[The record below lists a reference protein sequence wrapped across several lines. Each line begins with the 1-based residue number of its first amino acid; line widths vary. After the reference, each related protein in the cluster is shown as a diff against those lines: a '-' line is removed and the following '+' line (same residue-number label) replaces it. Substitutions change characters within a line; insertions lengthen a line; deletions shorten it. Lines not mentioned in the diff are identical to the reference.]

1 MYYISPSDDEVKCF
15 SIHYLTPFCGPIVAC
30 LAGGI
35 FCLIPMHNIL
45 NEPNYW
51 YEYQISSILGVWPF
65 IICGTILQA
74 IYFADFT
81 FKDTLISSMYIGG
94 VGLGTYITCIGIY
107 FFIWT
112 KILEFTLPMAFN
124 LLIAG
129 SLAYLSMFFVMWF
142 R

>member
-1 MYYISPSDDEVKCF
+1 
-15 SIHYLTPFCGPIVAC
+15 
-30 LAGGI
+30 
-35 FCLIPMHNIL
+35 MHNIL

-74 IYFADFT
+74 IYFAE
-81 FKDTLISSMYIGG
+81 FKFKETLLSSMYIGG
-94 VGLGTYITCIGIY
+94 VGLGTYITCIATY

-112 KILEFTLPMAFN
+112 SMLEFTLPMAFN